1 MSDFQKCPECN
12 KALDMVCVCT
22 PDNYYVQ
29 LPVTDH
35 VSKKALREWCE
46 DKIKAVEHG
55 MAIGLNEY
63 ECRTYIL
70 AIRRVLIDFCKEGE

>member
-12 KALDMVCVCT
+12 KTLDLVCVCT

-29 LPVTDH
+29 LPVSDH

-46 DKIKAVEHG
+46 EKLKR
-55 MAIGLNEY
+55 LS
-63 ECRTYIL
+63 IL
-70 AIRRVLIDFCKEGE
+70 RSMDHNYFEKFSAELLDQFCKEGE

>member
-29 LPVTDH
+29 LPASDH

-46 DKIKAVEHG
+46 YEILRLELEDGRSQYEYG
-55 MAIGLNEY
+55 SMA
-63 ECRTYIL
+63 TYREIL
-70 AIRRVLIDFCKEGE
+70 DQFCKEGE